1 MQFHE
6 QQTPQPPTGGQLKTH
21 APGEKMLPGNLG
33 TPKKPAIDDDEE
45 DPVLTEGY
53 LPEIY
58 FSLKSENPADW

>member
-1 MQFHE
+1 MNE
-6 QQTPQPPTGGQLKTH
+6 KQTPKPPLNGQQQTH

-33 TPKKPAIDDDEE
+33 TQKKPATDDNEE
-45 DPVLTEGY
+45 DPALTEGY